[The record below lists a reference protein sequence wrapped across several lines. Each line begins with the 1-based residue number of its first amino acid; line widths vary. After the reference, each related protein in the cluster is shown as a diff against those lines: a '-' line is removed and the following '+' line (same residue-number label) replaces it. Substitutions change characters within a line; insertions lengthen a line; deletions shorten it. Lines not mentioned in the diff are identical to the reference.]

1 MELFNFSHF
10 TESSFCRSFNTSS
23 TKKSKMSMFMVIR
36 LKDAII
42 DSIEDTETKKLKLIK
57 ISSKIN
63 EATLELELPEALC
76 ERLDKK
82 DTISIV
88 IDEKPIASGTSAK
101 LYMQGS
107 VFKIDESDGLE
118 VVGTMGGLRLVFAL
132 SKATPAKRKTFMSD
146 SFYISLT

>member
-1 MELFNFSHF
+1 MLDGVSI
-10 TESSFCRSFNTSS
+10 
-23 TKKSKMSMFMVIR
+23 FMVIR

-42 DSIEDTETKKLKLIK
+42 DSIEDTETKNLKLIK
-57 ISSKIN
+57 ISSKITG
-63 EATLELELPEALC
+63 ATLELELPEALC

-82 DTISIV
+82 DTVSIV
-88 IDEKPIASGTSAK
+88 IDEKPITTSTSTK

-118 VVGTMGGLRLVFAL
+118 VVGTMGGLRLIFAL
-132 SKATPAKRKTFMSD
+132 SKVTPAKKKTFMSD